1 MQDGNVYSH
10 GKQWY
15 GRYRRYTPAG
25 EYIDRVKVALGL
37 RRSMSKKEAEHKLR
51 DVIAKHSIITAA
63 GNGKSLLR
71 HFVDTYYRPARVEGK
86 RAATKRSYT
95 QALDYYILPEL
106 GDISLGDIHKPTL
119 TAFLNKL
126 ASKYSKT
133 IVQQCRYHV
142 KAIFDEAVEAEWI
155 YKNPAHKLPM
165 PDCKEPDRPYMENE
179 EFVKL
184 CNELT
189 GYKDWLIVNV
199 CRFCGLRTSEVFALQ
214 WRNWDGTCFR
224 PTDTVWNGVVQPRKV
239 KRKSAKGPVAI
250 PAGLRSEIEKWREM
264 CPNAAPNAFIF
275 PNSEGNAMDPSN
287 FIDRVIRPAVVR
299 AKISV
304 SATFQVMRRTTAT
317 KQQAHGG
324 PKSVQGQL
332 RHSTVQTT
340 FEFYA
345 QKIDS
350 DQQAMVD
357 SDWAEVQKLKK
368 RKKRSPENLTW
379 KGLAKVGAQ
388 IGAQRVGNGV
398 PKGL

>member
-1 MQDGNVYSH
+1 MCERSGAFYSRGTGTH
-10 GKQWY
+10 
-15 GRYRRYTPAG
+15 RNLPRVRRELAVSRDSPT
-25 EYIDRVKVALGL
+25 KTF
-37 RRSMSKKEAEHKLR
+37 AEGFGA
-51 DVIAKHSIITAA
+51 D
-63 GNGKSLLR
+63 
-71 HFVDTYYRPARVEGK
+71 
-86 RAATKRSYT
+86 
-95 QALDYYILPEL
+95 
-106 GDISLGDIHKPTL
+106 
-119 TAFLNKL
+119 
-126 ASKYSKT
+126 
-133 IVQQCRYHV
+133 
-142 KAIFDEAVEAEWI
+142 
-155 YKNPAHKLPM
+155 
-165 PDCKEPDRPYMENE
+165 
-179 EFVKL
+179 
-184 CNELT
+184 
-189 GYKDWLIVNV
+189 
-199 CRFCGLRTSEVFALQ
+199 
-214 WRNWDGTCFR
+214 
-224 PTDTVWNGVVQPRKV
+224 
-239 KRKSAKGPVAI
+239 AKGPVAI

-287 FIDRVIRPAVVR
+287 FIDRVIRPAAVR

-357 SDWAEVQKLKK
+357 SDWAEVQKLRK
-368 RKKRSPENLTW
+368 RKKRSPGNLTW

-388 IGAQRVGNGV
+388 IGAQRAGNGV